1 MNILKKSL
9 IVATVVLGITA
20 CGKSKESTKIE
31 NNLIEKTIT
40 SEEIEKILDNQEYV
54 IVDSRE
60 NDAYNGWAIDGIK
73 RGGHLKRATD
83 FSSAWLEKLRDNKD
97 LSEEILKTKGI
108 TPDKKIVL
116 YDTNGKDASEVA
128 LFLKDNGY
136 ENIEYFNFNTW
147 VDDTSKE
154 LVQYKNYQMLVPA
167 SWVKDLIDGKNPENY
182 NGTDFK
188 IFEVSWG
195 DEKDSP
201 DYLKS
206 GHIKGAIHINTD
218 WVEEGPLWNRK
229 SDKELIEFAK
239 NMGITVDT
247 TVVLYGADTMPAS
260 RVAVILKYLGVK
272 DVRILNGGT
281 QKWVQNGY
289 ELEKNSNKPTPV
301 DSFGADVPLNKNY
314 IIDLDDAKKVLA
326 DKNGRLVDI
335 RSWKEY
341 IGEISGYDYIKPK
354 GRPAGAVWGHC
365 GSSTSSL
372 EDFRN
377 PDNTMRNS
385 KEILKMWK
393 DFGISPENR
402 LSFYCGTG
410 WRAAEVL
417 WYADVMGL
425 ENISLYDGG
434 WNEWSG
440 NTGNT
445 PEAIEIGEP
454 SIK

>member
-40 SEEIEKILDNQEYV
+40 SEEVEKILDNQEYV

-73 RGGHLKRATD
+73 RGGHLKGATD

-167 SWVKDLIDGKNPENY
+167 TWVKDLIDGKNPENY

-206 GHIKGAIHINTD
+206 GHIKGAD
-218 WVEEGPLWNRK
+218 RK
-229 SDKELIEFAK
+229 S
-239 NMGITVDT
+239 
-247 TVVLYGADTMPAS
+247 VV
-260 RVAVILKYLGVK
+260 
-272 DVRILNGGT
+272 
-281 QKWVQNGY
+281 
-289 ELEKNSNKPTPV
+289 
-301 DSFGADVPLNKNY
+301 
-314 IIDLDDAKKVLA
+314 
-326 DKNGRLVDI
+326 
-335 RSWKEY
+335 
-341 IGEISGYDYIKPK
+341 
-354 GRPAGAVWGHC
+354 
-365 GSSTSSL
+365 
-372 EDFRN
+372 
-377 PDNTMRNS
+377 
-385 KEILKMWK
+385 
-393 DFGISPENR
+393 
-402 LSFYCGTG
+402 
-410 WRAAEVL
+410 
-417 WYADVMGL
+417 
-425 ENISLYDGG
+425 
-434 WNEWSG
+434 
-440 NTGNT
+440 
-445 PEAIEIGEP
+445 
-454 SIK
+454 

>member
-1 MNILKKSL
+1 MSILKKALVISTL
-9 IVATVVLGITA
+9 ALGIIA
-20 CGKSKESTKIE
+20 CGKSKEESKVE
-31 NNLIEKTIT
+31 NTTIEKNLT
-40 SEEIEKILDNQEYV
+40 SNDVEGLLNNQDYV
-54 IVDSRE
+54 IVDTRE
-60 NDAYNGWAIDGIK
+60 NDAFNGWTIDGAK
-73 RGGHLKRATD
+73 KGGHIKGATD
-83 FSSAWLEKLRDNKD
+83 FSSAWLKKLESNKE
-97 LSEEILKTKGI
+97 LAEEILKTKGI
-108 TPDKKIVL
+108 VPEKNIVL
-116 YDTNGKDASEVA
+116 YDTNGTDATKVA
-128 LFLKDNGY
+128 SFLKSNGY
-136 ENIEYFNFNTW
+136 ENISYFDLNNW
-147 VDDTSKE
+147 IDDNSKE
-154 LVQYKNYQMLVPA
+154 LVHYKNYHMLVPA
-167 SWVKDLIDGKNPENY
+167 SWVKDLIDGKTPESY
-182 NGTDFK
+182 NGKEFK

-195 DEKDSP
+195 DEKASP
-201 DYLKS
+201 DYLT

-229 SDKELIEFAK
+229 SDNELIEFAK
-239 NMGITVDT
+239 NMGITLDT
-247 TVVLYGADTMPAS
+247 TVVLYGADSMPAA

-272 DVRILNGGT
+272 DIRILNGGT
-281 QKWVQNGY
+281 EKWVQNGY
-289 ELEKNSNKPTPV
+289 ELEKISNKPTPV
-301 DSFGADVPLNKNY
+301 DNFGTDVPLNKNY
-314 IIDLDDAKKVLA
+314 IIDLDEAKKILA

-365 GSSTSSL
+365 GSSTTSL

-377 PDNTMRNS
+377 PDNTMKNS

-393 DFGISPENR
+393 DYGIYPENR

-417 WYADVMGL
+417 WYADVIGL

-445 PEAIEIGEP
+445 PEAIEVGEP
-454 SIK
+454 VIK